1 MIRHDSRRGAS
12 NLGVPL
18 MLLSFAL
25 MGGLLYWLAITAEPT
40 EIVIVE
46 EEPEEIFTGT
56 VLDAAVLETPAITGY
71 EGLEV
76 RVADVTYAQAVGPAQ
91 FFVNLPQGSPFL
103 IRMSDQMI
111 ADSVAQPS
119 GVVTITGMLYPMTDS
134 VKTAWNEDGTVTAA
148 EQPLVDFAAHYI
160 EATEIT
166 TGAPSA
172 AGANDSMDG
181 SGDGS
186 GGA

>member
-40 EIVIVE
+40 EVVIVE
-46 EEPEEIFTGT
+46 EEPEDVFLGT

-76 RVADVTYAQAVGPAQ
+76 RVADVPYAQAVGSAQ
-91 FFVNLPQGSPFL
+91 FFVSLPQGSPFL
-103 IRMSDQMI
+103 VRMSDQMI

-119 GVVTITGMLYPMTDS
+119 GIVTITGMLYPMSDS
-134 VKTAWNEDGTVTAA
+134 VKAVWSESGSVTAA
-148 EQPLVDFAAHYI
+148 DQPLVDFAAHYI

-166 TGAPSA
+166 TGAPD
-172 AGANDSMDG
+172 AGADSMGESD
-181 SGDGS
+181 SGS